1 MDFISEDKRTINL
14 PVPLGTTV
22 YGYLTVCC
30 DACMFQKE
38 KFKEIFG
45 DVPGRCGKDKPCHT
59 RLTGIQ
65 TIAVNLKN
73 IDAVLEGWHKDI
85 FETFN
90 EAVQAGIKYTTENRK
105 KLIKAGIKL
114 DERGYSIIEEK

>member
-38 KFKEIFG
+38 KFKEIL
-45 DVPGRCGKDKPCHT
+45 VMYP
-59 RLTGIQ
+59 
-65 TIAVNLKN
+65 A
-73 IDAVLEGWHKDI
+73 DAVRTNLATQGLREFK
-85 FETFN
+85 
-90 EAVQAGIKYTTENRK
+90 R
-105 KLIKAGIKL
+105 
-114 DERGYSIIEEK
+114 

>member
-90 EAVQAGIKYTTENRK
+90 EAVQAGIKYTTENREK
-105 KLIKAGIKL
+105 TDKSRNKA
-114 DERGYSIIEEK
+114 